1 MRNII
6 IGILLTAL
14 LLITAAS
21 AAPGD
26 EDEELAIAGIEEFG
40 GSSVAP
46 MCDPIKY
53 TYKYTMNCDTNR
65 VCVIAYGTGYIYAY
79 NANDEM
85 IQPYK
90 SINNGKN
97 VCLTSMD
104 DSIARIEIITDSG
117 ITPETP
123 VPSCNRKFTMEC
135 ETNEVCIAVKRDRAF
150 SVGYIHAYD
159 TNGNPVGLGEFT
171 NLNNLIETCVISNTA
186 PIASIKVVGA
196 SEVGSPTYD
205 CVTPGPGPTP
215 EIPEFPTIALPV
227 AAILGLAF
235 VFMRRKN

>member
-26 EDEELAIAGIEEFG
+26 EDEELAIAGIGEFG

-46 MCDPIKY
+46 MCVPTTY
-53 TYKYTMNCDTNR
+53 TYEYPIDCDTNK
-65 VCVIAYGTGYIYAY
+65 VCVTAYGSG
-79 NANDEM
+79 
-85 IQPYK
+85 K
-90 SINNGKN
+90 INFYTKGGSSYTSKNIINGEK
-97 VCLTSMD
+97 VCFVSNLYSPIVRIVVTS
-104 DSIARIEIITDSG
+104 DSG
-117 ITPETP
+117 KTPQFEP
-123 VPSCNRKFTMEC
+123 ICNPKFTMEC
-135 ETNEVCIAVKRDRAF
+135 ETNRVCINVKQDADFVR
-150 SVGYIHAYD
+150 GYLLAYD
-159 TNGNPVGLGEFT
+159 TNGYEIGLENFYNT
-171 NLNNLIETCVISNTA
+171 DNLSEVCITSNI
-186 PIASIKVVGA
+186 PIASIKVVGS